1 MRYREQSNKIESDNQ
16 EELMSTFQQEIKEKQ
31 AEGWMFMMYRQ
42 YTSFQNIGLY
52 GIEYAMSKWE

>member
-16 EELMSTFQQEIKEKQ
+16 EELMSTFKQEIKEKQ
-31 AEGWMFMMYRQ
+31 ADGWTFMMYSQ
-42 YTSFQNIGLY
+42 YTSSKNIGLY